1 MQLFIDSFF
10 NKYIESVIGCKAVD
24 SMGMCS
30 IETEKEKC
38 TQWPVED

>member
-1 MQLFIDSFF
+1 MWIKK
-10 NKYIESVIGCKAVD
+10 NAASVIGCKAVD

-38 TQWPVED
+38 TKWPVED